1 LLVQALDIIKF
12 ELIWLFLQSKVNK
25 IDIQYD
31 KVSKQVDVHA
41 LKEVL
46 WNHIHASA
54 ETDDQVMRAQLFEGI
69 ILLLKCH

>member
-1 LLVQALDIIKF
+1 MTKF
-12 ELIWLFLQSKVNK
+12 ELMPVCFEPKVNK

-54 ETDDQVMRAQLFEGI
+54 ETGQVRHREKNVPELYLNNQVFFLC
-69 ILLLKCH
+69 L

>member
-1 LLVQALDIIKF
+1 M
-12 ELIWLFLQSKVNK
+12 FLEPKVNK

-54 ETDDQVMRAQLFEGI
+54 ETDGQVRQMLVLNTVI
-69 ILLLKCH
+69 K

>member
-1 LLVQALDIIKF
+1 MCLF
-12 ELIWLFLQSKVNK
+12 ESKVNK

-46 WNHIHASA
+46 WNHIHTSA
-54 ETDDQVMRAQLFEGI
+54 ETDNRVRQMLS
-69 ILLLKCH
+69 

>member
-1 LLVQALDIIKF
+1 MTKF
-12 ELIWLFLQSKVNK
+12 ELDACLFLEPKVNK

-54 ETDDQVMRAQLFEGI
+54 ETDGQVRQMFVLNTVI
-69 ILLLKCH
+69 K